1 MLRFCY
7 CLRPGSGS
15 HMHMPYGTRA
25 LTAARFVCKSC
36 GLVFKKSQL
45 CRIDTEERKS
55 ETTPWPP
62 GPTLHRRPPILLF
75 VKWHAARPRG
85 RGERDVPSARSE
97 WALVVRDT
105 QRGERERERERQRER
120 ERERR
125 LCHERRHLLSRQAS
139 SDDCSEGLSRFL
151 PTKKQLAVKGGTRWC
166 TLPLPRAL
174 ADEDES
180 IDARRVTP
188 RPEHLQRKVPR
199 KLMWKSGASATPP
212 DRP

>member
-1 MLRFCY
+1 
-7 CLRPGSGS
+7 
-15 HMHMPYGTRA
+15 MHMPCGTA
-25 LTAARFVCKSC
+25 LTAARFVCKSLQV
-36 GLVFKKSQL
+36 GEFAGNYLIKSQL

-75 VKWHAARPRG
+75 RLTVRNWCTAAGAARGMFPRPAANG
-85 RGERDVPSARSE
+85 PSLSE
-97 WALVVRDT
+97 TR
-105 QRGERERERERQRER
+105 REGGGGGRERA
-120 ERERR
+120 RR
-125 LCHERRHLLSRQAS
+125 FCHERRHLLSRQAS

-151 PTKKQLAVKGGTRWC
+151 PTKKQLAVKGRTRWC

-199 KLMWKSGASATPP
+199 KLMWRSGASATPP

>member
-1 MLRFCY
+1 
-7 CLRPGSGS
+7 
-15 HMHMPYGTRA
+15 MHMPCGTA
-25 LTAARFVCKSC
+25 LTAARFVCKSLRV
-36 GLVFKKSQL
+36 GEFAGNYLIKSQL

-75 VKWHAARPRG
+75 VKWHAAARAAHGRAGAARGMFPRPAANGPSLSETRREG
-85 RGERDVPSARSE
+85 EGGERAR
-97 WALVVRDT
+97 AQVLPD
-105 QRGERERERERQRER
+105 
-120 ERERR
+120 
-125 LCHERRHLLSRQAS
+125 ERRHLLSRQAS

-151 PTKKQLAVKGGTRWC
+151 PTKKQLAVKGRTRWC

-199 KLMWKSGASATPP
+199 KLMWRSGASATPP